1 MLRVL
6 RVRDFRLLWAARA
19 VAGLGTSMLVV
30 AIPAHVFAVT
40 GSVLATGVTL
50 AFEYLPSLLLG
61 PFAGVMA
68 DRWDRR
74 RLMVATDLVHVLA
87 ISVALLART
96 PETIWLVYVAVLG
109 QGSAAVLFRPAG
121 QAHIPAV
128 VGTGPAL
135 TSANAL
141 SAVTTGVVALGG
153 PPLGGLLFAVNGIGA
168 VVAASAAAALLSAAT
183 IAMTSA
189 RPRDGGPASRN
200 VLASISQGLRHVR
213 QAAATRGLLATNS
226 LYLLANA
233 ALTALLVPFGV
244 TRLGGSMEVGYL
256 LSALGLGF
264 LLGAP
269 VSRRLADRHP
279 ARTTVA
285 AGQALVAAAFAL
297 LFNSTALPLALVS
310 AVLLG
315 LPAVTVLVSVQSWVQ
330 RTTPEG
336 LLGRVTSAF
345 LTMEAAATMLGAF
358 AGPAASELFGM
369 TAALNAACA
378 VALLS
383 APLTLWLVP
392 RRPGRDLAGPAATG
406 ARRGR
411 LPSPGGE

>member
-1 MLRVL
+1 MLRAL

-61 PFAGVMA
+61 PFAGVLA

-109 QGSAAVLFRPAG
+109 QGTAAVFFRPAA

-141 SAVTTGVVALGG
+141 SAVTTGVIGLGG
-153 PPLGGLLFAVNGIGA
+153 PPLGGLLFAFNGIGA
-168 VVAASAAAALLSAAT
+168 VVAASAAAGLLSAAT

-189 RPRDGGPASRN
+189 RPRDPGTASRN
-200 VLASISQGLRHVR
+200 VLAGARGIGQGLRHIG

-244 TRLGGSMEVGYL
+244 TRLGGSVEVGYL

-269 VSRRLADRHP
+269 LSHRLADRHS

-297 LFNSTALPLALVS
+297 LFNSTALPLALV
-310 AVLLG
+310 AALLLG

-336 LLGRVTSAF
+336 LLGRVTAAF
-345 LTMEAAATMLGAF
+345 LTMEAAATMFGAF
-358 AGPAASELFGM
+358 AGPAVSELFGM
-369 TAALNAACA
+369 PAALNAACV
-378 VALLS
+378 VALVS

-392 RRPGRDLAGPAATG
+392 RWSGRGVDGFPPAAESEV
-406 ARRGR
+406 GR
-411 LPSPGGE
+411 

>member
-1 MLRVL
+1 MLRAL
-6 RVRDFRLLWAARA
+6 RVRDFGLLWAARA

-61 PFAGVMA
+61 PFAGVLA

-74 RLMVATDLVHVLA
+74 RLMVATDLVHVVA
-87 ISVALLART
+87 ISMALLART

-109 QGSAAVLFRPAG
+109 QGSAAVVFRPAA

-128 VGTGPAL
+128 VGTGPTL

-153 PPLGGLLFAVNGIGA
+153 PPLGGLLFAFHGIGA
-168 VVAASAAAALLSAAT
+168 VVAASAAAGLLSAAT

-189 RPRDGGPASRN
+189 RPRDPGAAARD
-200 VLASISQGLRHVR
+200 VLAGIGLGLRHVR
-213 QAAATRGLLATNS
+213 HAAATRGLLATNS

-244 TRLGGSMEVGYL
+244 TRLGGSVEVGYL

-264 LLGAP
+264 LVGAP
-269 VSRRLADRHP
+269 LSRRLADRHS

-297 LFNSTALPLALVS
+297 LFNSTAPPVALVA

-315 LPAVTVLVSVQSWVQ
+315 LPAVTVLVSVQTWVQ

-336 LLGRVTSAF
+336 LLGRVSSAF
-345 LTMEAAATMLGAF
+345 LTLEAAATMVGAF
-358 AGPAASELFGM
+358 AGPAVSEVFGM
-369 TAALNAACA
+369 PAALNAACV

-392 RRPGRDLAGPAATG
+392 RRPTREADGEIPAGGAAPARA
-406 ARRGR
+406 
-411 LPSPGGE
+411 P